1 MPTRQNTTKESLNSM
16 RLAMNFLKAQDI
28 PIIAKPFYCRG
39 LVVELLGS
47 VNHNASPIPGKQL
60 QFRSHQGKRHQI
72 RIRNP
77 ACL

>member
-1 MPTRQNTTKESLNSM
+1 MPTRQNTTKEGIDSM
-16 RLAMNFLKAQDI
+16 RFAMNFLKAQDI
-28 PIIAKPFYCRG
+28 PIIAKPFNSRC
-39 LVVELLGS
+39 LVVKLLGS